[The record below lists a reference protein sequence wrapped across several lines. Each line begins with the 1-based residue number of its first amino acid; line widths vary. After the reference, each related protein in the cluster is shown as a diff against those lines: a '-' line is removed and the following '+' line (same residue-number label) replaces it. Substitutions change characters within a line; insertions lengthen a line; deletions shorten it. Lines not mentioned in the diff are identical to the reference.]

1 MQLDVEREVAAL
13 ERMTVGQL
21 RERFGEVFGEQ
32 TNARHKQWLIK
43 RIAWKMQANIEG
55 DISERARRRAAE
67 LSKDVDMRTSA
78 PKQRVAVAASLV
90 GTIVGELP
98 TGAIEGLGARMLI
111 GSQFGR
117 PLDMWSALFAAAI
130 LAGLLIL
137 VVGAVERGVRRR
149 MGVAHV

>member
-67 LSKDVDMRTSA
+67 LSKAAPSRSPTSSTELQWTAMFQPLASCALKLIPALTARHSRTCC
-78 PKQRVAVAASLV
+78 
-90 GTIVGELP
+90 
-98 TGAIEGLGARMLI
+98 ML
-111 GSQFGR
+111 
-117 PLDMWSALFAAAI
+117 
-130 LAGLLIL
+130 
-137 VVGAVERGVRRR
+137 
-149 MGVAHV
+149 